1 MYHTRGCD
9 LDQQLLLPVDMNDW
23 VPEDDPSHII
33 IDVVSVLDLSEIYAT
48 YREDG
53 QGAAFYQPE
62 IMMAL
67 SLYSYLRGARSSREI
82 ERECRYDV
90 GYRIV
95 SRNSFPD
102 HTTISRFFQK
112 HGTVIGKTFVEVL
125 DLMNASGL
133 ISNKVLA
140 LDGTK
145 LKANASLDANMTYE
159 KLEVA
164 IAARIR
170 EILAKDTEDDALYGV
185 DRRGDE
191 VPEQFRKRADRLK
204 YFRAAKQRLDEE
216 QQSRS
221 EEKKEK
227 IQSRNDDETKTGK
240 KKRCRKPKPPQNEPS
255 PDSVANTT
263 DPDSSI
269 MKTRTHHIQGY
280 NVQALANQDG
290 IILASGVTNSAA
302 DYNPLVPMIHELITV
317 AEQTDIPITNLTLL
331 ADAGYWCEENAVAM
345 REQPLQFLC
354 STRSERDLFSIQGSS
369 RALLDLEDLCSG
381 SAHPAPCHAT
391 LVALGDW
398 CSRFLI
404 SDAGILTPPTISK
417 LIMETRMEPPAVKM
431 KYSRRK
437 TIIELIFGWIK
448 ENRGIRKVQRRGL
461 DNCDNEWK
469 LICLTQNL
477 KMVISRGWTSKLKAA
492 IVARKKAVIGI
503 ARAALAELSECSLMT
518 RSLNR
523 ETFVCFTRS
532 FG

>member
-1 MYHTRGCD
+1 MYHTRGSD
-9 LDQQLLLPVDMNDW
+9 LAQQLLLPVDMNDW
-23 VPEDDPSHII
+23 VPEDDPSHLIT
-33 IDVVSVLDLSEIYAT
+33 DVVSVLDLSEIYAT

-53 QGAAFYQPE
+53 QGAAFYRPE
-62 IMMAL
+62 LMMAL

-95 SRNSFPD
+95 SRNSYPD

-125 DLMNASGL
+125 NLMNAAGL
-133 ISNKVLA
+133 ISNNVLA
-140 LDGTK
+140 IDGTK

-170 EILAKDTEDDALYGV
+170 EILAKDAEEDALYGV

-204 YFRAAKQRLDEE
+204 YFLAAKLRLDEE

-221 EEKKEK
+221 EEKKER

-240 KKRCRKPKPPQNEPS
+240 KKRGRKPKPPQDEPS
-255 PDSVANTT
+255 PESVANTT

-269 MKTRTHHIQGY
+269 MKTRTHYIQGY

-302 DYNPLVPMIHELITV
+302 DYNQLVPMIHELVTV
-317 AEQTDIPITNLTLL
+317 AEQTDIPVTNLTLL

-345 REQPLQFLC
+345 RELPLEFLC
-354 STRSERDLFSIQGSS
+354 STRRERDLFSIQGLS
-369 RALLDLEDLCSG
+369 RALLDLEDLCSDPTQP
-381 SAHPAPCHAT
+381 SLCPAT
-391 LVALGDW
+391 LAALGDW
-398 CSRFLI
+398 CSRFLR
-404 SDAGILTPPTISK
+404 SDAAIPTPPTISK
-417 LIMETRMEPPAVKM
+417 LIMETRMEPHAMKR

-437 TIIELIFGWIK
+437 SIIEPIFGWIK
-448 ENRGIRKVQRRGL
+448 ENRGFRKVQRRGL
-461 DNCDNEWK
+461 ANCDNEWK

-477 KMVISRGWTSKLKAA
+477 KTVISRGWTGILKAA
-492 IVARKKAVIGI
+492 IVERKKTIIGFVG
-503 ARAALAELSECSLMT
+503 AAWAEGYLLT
-518 RSLNR
+518 RSLNGK
-523 ETFVCFTRS
+523 TCTCFTHS
-532 FG
+532 LG

>member
-1 MYHTRGCD
+1 MYHTRGSD

-23 VPEDDPSHII
+23 VPEDDPSHLIT
-33 IDVVSVLDLSEIYAT
+33 DVVSVLDLSEIYAT

-53 QGAAFYQPE
+53 QGAAFYRPE
-62 IMMAL
+62 MMMAL

-95 SRNSFPD
+95 SRNSYPD

-112 HGTVIGKTFVEVL
+112 HGTAIGKTFVEVL
-125 DLMNASGL
+125 NLMNTAGL
-133 ISNKVLA
+133 ISNNVLA
-140 LDGTK
+140 IDGTK

-170 EILAKDTEDDALYGV
+170 EILTKDAEEDALYGV

-204 YFRAAKQRLDEE
+204 YFRAAKQRLDKE

-221 EEKKEK
+221 EEKKER
-227 IQSRNDDETKTGK
+227 IQSRNDDETQTGK
-240 KKRCRKPKPPQNEPS
+240 KKRGRKPKPPQDEPS
-255 PDSVANTT
+255 PESVANTT

-269 MKTRTHHIQGY
+269 MKTRTHYIQGY

-290 IILASGVTNSAA
+290 IILASRVTNSAA
-302 DYNPLVPMIHELITV
+302 DYNQLVPMIHELCTV

-354 STRSERDLFSIQGSS
+354 STRSDRDVFLIRGLS
-369 RALLDLEDLCSG
+369 RALLELEDLCSD
-381 SAHPAPCHAT
+381 SVHPSPCHAT
-391 LVALGDW
+391 LAALGDW
-398 CSRFLI
+398 CSRFLL
-404 SDAGILTPPTISK
+404 SDATIPTPPTISK
-417 LIMETRMEPPAVKM
+417 LIMEARMEPHAMKL
-431 KYSRRK
+431 KYSQRK
-437 TIIELIFGWIK
+437 TIIEPIFGWIK
-448 ENRGIRKVQRRGL
+448 ENRGIRKVQRSGL
-461 DNCDNEWK
+461 ANCDNEWK
-469 LICLTQNL
+469 LICLTQNI
-477 KMVISRGWTSKLKAA
+477 KTVISRGWTSKLKTA
-492 IVARKKAVIGI
+492 IGNRKKTIIGFVG
-503 ARAALAELSECSLMT
+503 AALAECYLLT
-518 RSLNR
+518 ASLNGK
-523 ETFVCFTRS
+523 TCICFTHS
-532 FG
+532 LG

>member
-23 VPEDDPSHII
+23 VPEDDPSHLI
-33 IDVVSVLDLSEIYAT
+33 IDVVSVLDLREIYAT

-53 QGAAFYQPE
+53 QGAAFYRPE
-62 IMMAL
+62 LMMAV

-125 DLMNASGL
+125 ALMNTAGL

-140 LDGTK
+140 IDGTK

-170 EILAKDTEDDALYGV
+170 EILAKDAEEDALYGP
-185 DRRGDE
+185 DLRGDE
-191 VPEQFRKRADRLK
+191 VPEQFRKRADRLR

-240 KKRCRKPKPPQNEPS
+240 KKRGRKPKPPQNDPS
-255 PDSVANTT
+255 PESVANTT

-269 MKTRTHHIQGY
+269 MKTRTHYIQGY

-290 IILASGVTNSAA
+290 IILASRVTNSAA
-302 DYNPLVPMIHELITV
+302 DYNQLVPMIHELCTV
-317 AEQTDIPITNLTLL
+317 AEQTDIPVTNLTLL

-345 REQPLQFLC
+345 RKQRLQFLC
-354 STRSERDLFSIQGSS
+354 STRSERDVFSIQGLS
-369 RALLDLEDLCSG
+369 RALLDLEDLYSG
-381 SAHPAPCHAT
+381 SVHPSPCPVT
-391 LVALGDW
+391 LASLGDW

-404 SDAGILTPPTISK
+404 SDDGIPTPPTISK
-417 LIMETRMEPPAVKM
+417 LIMETRMEPPAVKL

-437 TIIELIFGWIK
+437 VIIEPIFGWIK
-448 ENRGIRKVQRRGL
+448 ENRGIHKIQRRGL
-461 DNCDNEWK
+461 THCDNEWK

-477 KMVISRGWTSKLKAA
+477 KTVISRGWTSKLKSA
-492 IVARKKAVIGI
+492 IVGRKNTIIGM
-503 ARAALAELSECSLMT
+503 AGAALAELGDG
-518 RSLNR
+518 
-523 ETFVCFTRS
+523 CFTAYSFIRADCRYFERS